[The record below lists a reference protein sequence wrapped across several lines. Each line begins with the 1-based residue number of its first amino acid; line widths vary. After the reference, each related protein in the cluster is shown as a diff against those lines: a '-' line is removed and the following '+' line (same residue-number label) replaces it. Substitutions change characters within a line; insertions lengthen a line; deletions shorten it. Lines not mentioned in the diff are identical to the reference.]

1 MKKQENRGIIYMLL
15 YSYGGGIDLKKRL
28 CVLAALSLTVISLVG
43 CSGDDDSYSTTDS
56 SYESSNY
63 EDDNSDSDDSGS
75 SSSSSHNSDSSD
87 SSSSYSDSSSKAI
100 EHYCES
106 DGCYKEG
113 TEAIT
118 GFSGETE
125 YYCYDHYQ
133 EIQDI
138 ISMME
143 EDVGSGTASKHQCEE
158 CSKEG
163 TRELVGFS
171 GETEYYCTEH
181 YNEII
186 EILNMMYGDE

>member
-1 MKKQENRGIIYMLL
+1 MKK
-15 YSYGGGIDLKKRL
+15 KL
-28 CVLAALSLTVISLVG
+28 CVLTALSLTVISLVG

-56 SYESSNY
+56 SYESSDY
-63 EDDNSDSDDSGS
+63 EDSDAGSDDS
-75 SSSSSHNSDSSD
+75 SSSSSSSYNSDSSN
-87 SSSSYSDSSSKAI
+87 SSSSYSGSSSKTI
-100 EHYCES
+100 EHYCEA

-113 TEAIT
+113 TKAIT
-118 GFSGETE
+118 GLSGKAE

-133 EIQDI
+133 EIQDT

-143 EDVGSGTASKHQCEE
+143 KDVGSGTASKHQCEE

>member
-1 MKKQENRGIIYMLL
+1 M
-15 YSYGGGIDLKKRL
+15 KKRL
-28 CVLAALSLTVISLVG
+28 LIFTALSLTVISLVG
-43 CSGDDDSYSTTDS
+43 CGGDDDSYSTSDS
-56 SYESSNY
+56 SYKSSNY
-63 EDDNSDSDDSGS
+63 EDRDLNSNDS
-75 SSSSSHNSDSSD
+75 SSSSSSSYNSDSVD
-87 SSSSYSDSSSKAI
+87 SSSSYSGSSSKSI
-100 EHYCES
+100 EHYCEA

-113 TEAIT
+113 TKALT
-118 GFSGETE
+118 GLSGEAE

-143 EDVGSGTASKHQCEE
+143 KDVGSGTASKHQCEE

-186 EILNMMYGDE
+186 EIINKLYGDE